1 MNIRDVAA
9 AAGVSPATVSRVI
22 NPDAAGYAVRSEARQ
37 RVLETIERLG
47 YRPNDLARALLHR
60 RTNVVGLVIP
70 DIFNPYYPALVRG
83 VEDAASAAGCQVV
96 LCNTDR
102 NIDKANT
109 YLDTLVK
116 SRVDG
121 VIVAGGGTDTTFDP
135 QLFTAYGTKVVL
147 VGRHNLPYPS
157 VQVDNVG
164 AAHEA
169 TAHVLRLGHRRVA
182 FIAGPLPSHTVQD
195 RLAGYRNALA
205 GHGVGFDEQLVTEG
219 DFREAGG
226 YGAVQTLLDSGSL
239 PTGIVAANDRMA
251 FGAMTALHDRG
262 LRVPDDVSVAGFDD
276 VPLASYLRPALTT
289 VAIPSYDIG
298 QTAMEMLS
306 ESPELDTDRLRMLS
320 TQLVIRESC
329 GKPQHGGY

>member
-1 MNIRDVAA
+1 M
-9 AAGVSPATVSRVI
+9 SPATVSRVI
-22 NPDAAGYAVRSEARQ
+22 NPEATEYAVRSEARE

-83 VEDAASAAGCQVV
+83 VEDAASAAGCRVV

-102 NIDKANT
+102 NIEKTNA

-121 VIVAGGGTDTTFDP
+121 IIVAGGGTDTAFDP
-135 QLFTAYGTKVVL
+135 QQFMAHGTRVVL
-147 VGRHNLPYPS
+147 VGRHDLPYPS
-157 VQVDNVG
+157 VQVDNVS

-169 TAHVLRLGHRRVA
+169 TAHVLQLGHRRVA

-195 RLAGYRNALA
+195 RLTGYRNALA
-205 GHGVGFDEQLVTEG
+205 EYGVGFDEQLVTEG

-226 YGAVQTLLDSGSL
+226 YNAVSTLLDSGTL
-239 PTGIVAANDRMA
+239 PTAIVAANDRMA
-251 FGAMTALHDRG
+251 FGAMTALRDRN
-262 LRVPDDVSVAGFDD
+262 LDVPSDVSVVGFDD

-298 QTAMEMLS
+298 QTAMEMLAAKS
-306 ESPELDTDRLRMLS
+306 ESATEGLRMLPS
-320 TQLVIRESC
+320 RLVIRESC
-329 GKPQHGGY
+329 REPDH